1 MNFKNNAYKITEY
14 PLVFLNEG
22 DSAKIVHFSIN
33 PQSKYSESL
42 YRLEEMGVKS
52 GKTIQMLN
60 NSNGNSILVKIDNSR
75 LAISRQIALKI
86 FVRKA

>member
-1 MNFKNNAYKITEY
+1 MNLENNAEKINSH

-33 PQSKYSESL
+33 PKSKYSESL

-52 GKTIQMLN
+52 GKIIQMLN

-75 LAISRQIALKI
+75 LAISRHIALKI
-86 FVRKA
+86 FVRKT